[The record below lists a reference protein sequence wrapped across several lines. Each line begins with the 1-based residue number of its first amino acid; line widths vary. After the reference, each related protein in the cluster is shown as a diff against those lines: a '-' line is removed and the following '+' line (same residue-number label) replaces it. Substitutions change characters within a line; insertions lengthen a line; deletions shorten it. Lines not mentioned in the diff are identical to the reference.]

1 MSKIDK
7 YIYMASDSP
16 ESDGITK
23 AVESLMKKLSV
34 GRATVFRW
42 RSDNRIDSSSIVAK
56 IIALIAVS
64 GGDITINDIFILS
77 GEDYED
83 FSAKQRVCH
92 KDLEDGGR
100 EQDIV

>member
-23 AVESLMKKLSV
+23 AIESLMKKLSV

-56 IIALIAVS
+56 MIALMAAS
-64 GGDITINDIFILS
+64 GRDITMNDIFILS

-83 FSAKQRVCH
+83 FSAKQRVDN
-92 KDLEDGGR
+92 KNIEDGGR
-100 EQDIV
+100 